1 MPSTVGLINQADARA
16 QFEQFARFARTSG
29 GLTGRTVAQV
39 GGQLGPE
46 LNGAIASITA
56 KSRFDFVGN
65 IGRRQQSKAENNAV
79 RDLFKEAVVKMCNS
93 VDEQHLPENVKTAMK
108 LEDYGKGRPLTARRI
123 LAVQTAVRQHDME
136 QTLIDAG
143 VALDD
148 TIKDRIKT
156 AVSACGNDP
165 GAFAVL
171 KETWKAVLFETP
183 DKEAGSMPNGAP
195 LVPRGDKAVRNRAGN
210 IASDVQSLRKITGG
224 DEALFDAAKPFLA
237 LRDDQHPLSN
247 SLLTRMVATVQQL
260 QPGDLNPISA
270 LASPNPALSDIHAAA
285 LKLNE
290 LINGVMDGCGLARPS
305 GFLMK
310 NREDYRE
317 QLIASMILTKAVPN
331 RSLNAVQGL
340 LQSDEARKLRSTYI
354 FSHTFPAHVF
364 PGGEEADKKA
374 IADMSLH
381 AELALNT
388 LKRAVDQRCD
398 GVLSEEKLIT
408 AYDRA
413 DFDVYAP
420 DSKNR
425 KVLLDIQI
433 QAMDYADA

>member
-1 MPSTVGLINQADARA
+1 MPSTVELNSQARAQA

-65 IGRRQQSKAENNAV
+65 IGRRQQSKDENNAV

-136 QTLIDAG
+136 QMLIDAG

-165 GAFAVL
+165 AAFAVL

-183 DKEAGSMPNGAP
+183 DKEASSMPNGAP
-195 LVPRGDKAVRNRAGN
+195 LVPREAKAVRNRAGN

-305 GFLMK
+305 GLLMK

-317 QLIASMILTKAVPN
+317 QLIASMILTKAIPN
-331 RSLNAVQGL
+331 KPSLNAVQGL
-340 LQSDEARKLRSTYI
+340 LQSDEARKLKSIYI
-354 FSHTFPAHVF
+354 FSNMFPQ
-364 PGGEEADKKA
+364 GEEADKKA

-413 DFDVYAP
+413 DLDVYAP

>member
-1 MPSTVGLINQADARA
+1 
-16 QFEQFARFARTSG
+16 
-29 GLTGRTVAQV
+29 
-39 GGQLGPE
+39 
-46 LNGAIASITA
+46 
-56 KSRFDFVGN
+56 
-65 IGRRQQSKAENNAV
+65 
-79 RDLFKEAVVKMCNS
+79 
-93 VDEQHLPENVKTAMK
+93 
-108 LEDYGKGRPLTARRI
+108 
-123 LAVQTAVRQHDME
+123 
-136 QTLIDAG
+136 
-143 VALDD
+143 
-148 TIKDRIKT
+148 
-156 AVSACGNDP
+156 
-165 GAFAVL
+165 
-171 KETWKAVLFETP
+171 
-183 DKEAGSMPNGAP
+183 
-195 LVPRGDKAVRNRAGN
+195 
-210 IASDVQSLRKITGG
+210 
-224 DEALFDAAKPFLA
+224 
-237 LRDDQHPLSN
+237 
-247 SLLTRMVATVQQL
+247 
-260 QPGDLNPISA
+260 
-270 LASPNPALSDIHAAA
+270 
-285 LKLNE
+285 
-290 LINGVMDGCGLARPS
+290 MDGCGLARPS

-413 DFDVYAP
+413 DLDVYAP